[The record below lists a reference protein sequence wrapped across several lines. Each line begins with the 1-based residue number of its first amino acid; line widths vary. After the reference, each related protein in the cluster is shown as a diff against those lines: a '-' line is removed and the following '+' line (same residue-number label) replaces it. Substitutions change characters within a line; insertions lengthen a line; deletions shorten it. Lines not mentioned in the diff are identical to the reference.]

1 MDALKIGW
9 RDRLLMNIPL
19 KHKLML
25 TCYLA
30 AAGLAG
36 LLYAY
41 WQLQLELESR
51 SGPPASLSLAWV
63 AAAVVLLLL
72 LLWLLARAV
81 SDNLLPLL
89 GHIEGVMAQVAGG
102 RLDKR
107 VGFSGEDEFGKIG
120 SAIDATLQ
128 HLSATFELV
137 ERSAGVLHGAVGNI
151 GEAVS
156 QTGEEV
162 SAQHGQVA
170 QCRQTVAGLNRA
182 VQQVAAH
189 SRQADEL
196 TGQTHDEALAA
207 GTHMT
212 DAMQGMERLVADT
225 QEARADS
232 RVLGETLER
241 VGTVV
246 ETIKAIS
253 EQTNLLALNAA
264 IEAARAGEQGRGF
277 AVVADEVRTLAGR
290 TQHATHDIQQMIE
303 TLADSVNRSIE
314 MMSRNAEASTG
325 AATGV
330 RAGMQALENILQR
343 VAELS
348 RMNRDIA
355 GSVSG
360 QELAMAELD
369 ASLEL
374 LLGQAERSRRQLDT
388 LSRDRGHVH
397 DIAEQLAANMARVR
411 A

>member
-9 RDRLLMNIPL
+9 RDRLLMNISL
-19 KHKLML
+19 RQKLML

-30 AAGLAG
+30 TLGLLG
-36 LLYAY
+36 LLYGY
-41 WQLQLELESR
+41 WQLWRELAALGGA
-51 SGPPASLSLAWV
+51 SGPGPNGVLATV
-63 AAAVVLLLL
+63 AGLVV

-89 GHIEGVMAQVAGG
+89 GHIEGVMARVAAG
-102 RLDKR
+102 RLEQR

-128 HLSATFELV
+128 HLSVTFELV
-137 ERSAGVLHGAVGNI
+137 ERSAGGLHGAVGNI

-156 QTGEEV
+156 QAGQEV
-162 SAQHGQVA
+162 GTQHRQVA
-170 QCRQTVAGLNRA
+170 QCRQTVAELNQA

-189 SRQADEL
+189 SRLADEL
-196 TGQTHDEALAA
+196 TTQTQDAAQAA
-207 GTHMT
+207 GSHMG

-225 QEARADS
+225 EEARSDS
-232 RVLGETLER
+232 RVLGDTLAR

-290 TQHATHDIQQMIE
+290 TQHATRDIQQMIE
-303 TLADSVNRSIE
+303 TLDERVSRSIA
-314 MMSRNAEASTG
+314 MMSRNAEASAD
-325 AATGV
+325 AAGGV
-330 RAGMQALENILQR
+330 RAGMQSLENILAR
-343 VAELS
+343 MAELG

-355 GSVSG
+355 GAVSE
-360 QELAMAELD
+360 QEQAMAELD
-369 ASLEL
+369 LSLEQ
-374 LLGQAERSRRQLDT
+374 LLGQAERSRRRLDT

-397 DIAEQLAANMARVR
+397 EIAEQLAANMARVR

>member
-9 RDRLLMNIPL
+9 RDRLLMNISL
-19 KHKLML
+19 RQKLML

-30 AAGLAG
+30 TLGLLG
-36 LLYAY
+36 LLYGY
-41 WQLQLELESR
+41 WQLWRELAAQD
-51 SGPPASLSLAWV
+51 GASAGGLGGVL
-63 AAAVVLLLL
+63 AAVAGLVV

-89 GHIEGVMAQVAGG
+89 GHIEGVMARVATG
-102 RLDKR
+102 RLEQR

-156 QTGEEV
+156 QAGQEV
-162 SAQHGQVA
+162 GTQHRQVA
-170 QCRQTVAGLNRA
+170 QCRQTVAELNQA

-196 TGQTHDEALAA
+196 TARTQGAAQAA
-207 GTHMT
+207 GSHMG

-225 QEARADS
+225 EEARSDS
-232 RVLGETLER
+232 RVLGDTLAR

-290 TQHATHDIQQMIE
+290 TQHATRDIQQMIE
-303 TLADSVNRSIE
+303 TLNERVSRSIE
-314 MMSRNAEASTG
+314 MMSRNAEASAD

-330 RAGMQALENILQR
+330 RAGMQSLENILAQ

-355 GSVSG
+355 GAVSE
-360 QELAMAELD
+360 QEEAMAELD
-369 ASLEL
+369 LSLEQ
-374 LLGQAERSRRQLDT
+374 LLGQAERSRRRLDT

-397 DIAEQLAANMARVR
+397 EIAEQLAANMAQVR